1 MLYSNF
7 ILKAKELTITQ
18 LDNGVWYLE
27 PEWQDILY
35 RNGLGALDDLEDSY
49 LSGWYDV
56 EDILKLETDRRN
68 AMNSKEKEVIDWV
81 YDLITAT
88 VEPAMLQEETDY
100 IKQVTE
106 FMKMNHA
113 LQLKESGDFDGD
125 GVFENAAP
133 SKEE

>member
-1 MLYSNF
+1 MLYSIF
-7 ILKAKELTITQ
+7 ILKAKALTIQQ

-35 RNGLGALDDLEDSY
+35 RNGLGALDELENSY

-56 EDILKLETDRRN
+56 EDILKLEVERRN
-68 AMNSKEKEVIDWV
+68 ARDSKQKEVVDWL
-81 YDLITAT
+81 YDLITAN

-106 FMKMNHA
+106 FMKANHK
-113 LQLKESGDFDGD
+113 LNTGDFDGD
-125 GVFENAAP
+125 NVVP
-133 SKEE
+133 IKKE

>member
-1 MLYSNF
+1 MLYSIF
-7 ILKAKELTITQ
+7 ILKAKNLTVHQ

-35 RNGLGALDDLEDSY
+35 RNNLGAIDDLEDSY

-56 EDILKLETDRRN
+56 EDILKLEVDRRN
-68 AMNSKEKEVIDWV
+68 ARDSKEKEVIDWLHE
-81 YDLITAT
+81 LITAT

-106 FMKMNHA
+106 FMKANHA
-113 LQLKESGDFDGD
+113 MQGGGYDGD
-125 GVFENAAP
+125 QDP
-133 SKEE
+133 SNVTPLRPE

>member
-7 ILKAKELTITQ
+7 ILKAKELTVHQ

-35 RNGLGALDDLEDSY
+35 RNNLGAIDDLEDSY

-56 EDILKLETDRRN
+56 EDILKLEVDRRN
-68 AMNSKEKEVIDWV
+68 ARDSKKKEVIDWLH
-81 YDLITAT
+81 DLITTT

-100 IKQVTE
+100 IQQVTE
-106 FMKMNHA
+106 FMKANHA
-113 LQLKESGDFDGD
+113 MQGGDHDGD
-125 GVFENAAP
+125 QDP
-133 SKEE
+133 SNVTPLRPE